1 MRISDK
7 IKSHQT
13 KLNGLR
19 DELTTL
25 KSAFEAD
32 SNNVETLT
40 DMESV
45 MADIE
50 VNEKALNIL
59 SKSEQMDSTK
69 AVATIPNSNIDVK
82 MEEKDYTDFMV
93 KSALVT
99 LESFALGISVSE
111 SIEKRYGT
119 DKFMK
124 GASQFVTKGAQDPA
138 FTNVPTWAEE
148 LVQNG
153 FSAFM
158 DLIAVDSVVGQLPL
172 TRYSFDGYG
181 SLTIPTRTKR
191 YPADKN
197 LAGAWT
203 KEGDPIRIGAATF
216 GSTKLSPKK
225 LGVIGTFTREL
236 FERSTPN
243 IEVLIRKFMLEDTSI
258 AIDTLFISATAG
270 VADKS
275 PAGILVGVTPI
286 TSGGSTP
293 DKLAAD
299 MSKAISDMM
308 AAGGGSRP
316 VWIMNP
322 ARKAQLRFLQNSV
335 GTSAFPELA
344 SGVLLDHQIATS
356 LTVPLAEIIL
366 VDADAIGIAGG
377 LPKFLASNT
386 ATLHEEY
393 VAADVKPIVD
403 GAGTPV
409 TASPVRSLYQTDS
422 LSLRMTIDMD
432 WAVLRDPAAS
442 AQIINA
448 IA

>member
-59 SKSEQMDSTK
+59 SKSEKMDSEK
-69 AVATIPNSNIDVK
+69 AVATIVKGAIVTDK

-124 GASQFVTKGAQDPA
+124 GASAFVTKGQQDPA
-138 FTNVPTWAEE
+138 FTYVPTWAQE

-181 SLTIPTRTKR
+181 SLKIPTRTKR

-216 GSTKLSPKK
+216 GSVTLSPKNF
-225 LGVIGTFTREL
+225 GV
-236 FERSTPN
+236 
-243 IEVLIRKFMLEDTSI
+243 M
-258 AIDTLFISATAG
+258 
-270 VADKS
+270 
-275 PAGILVGVTPI
+275 
-286 TSGGSTP
+286 
-293 DKLAAD
+293 
-299 MSKAISDMM
+299 
-308 AAGGGSRP
+308 
-316 VWIMNP
+316 
-322 ARKAQLRFLQNSV
+322 
-335 GTSAFPELA
+335 
-344 SGVLLDHQIATS
+344 
-356 LTVPLAEIIL
+356 
-366 VDADAIGIAGG
+366 
-377 LPKFLASNT
+377 
-386 ATLHEEY
+386 
-393 VAADVKPIVD
+393 
-403 GAGTPV
+403 
-409 TASPVRSLYQTDS
+409 
-422 LSLRMTIDMD
+422 
-432 WAVLRDPAAS
+432 
-442 AQIINA
+442 
-448 IA
+448 